1 MRNFRLF
8 FIFTILF
15 CGTIL
20 LYSCLREESSITQE
34 ARNIKLESRSL
45 KCPEPILS
53 LVTIP
58 NTPCA
63 DLKLVYNGT
72 NDPFTTCTLKGFQ
85 IKIFKTWDINDV
97 KEFNSPFFNSP
108 GNTRYPIN
116 TSWVSTLGGELVN
129 INNGPELGV
138 FNVNPELLNINDS
151 FEYFIQSSTTRGP
164 KTWVCIETVFD
175 CDGEECKSNKC
186 FDAWTPCI

>member
-8 FIFTILF
+8 FHFLQYFFAGQSYYILAYVKNHQ
-15 CGTIL
+15 L
-20 LYSCLREESSITQE
+20 LKRQV
-34 ARNIKLESRSL
+34 NIKLESRSL

-151 FEYFIQSSTTRGP
+151 FEYFIQSSTTQGL
-164 KTWVCIETVFD
+164 KLGFV
-175 CDGEECKSNKC
+175 
-186 FDAWTPCI
+186 